1 MSDVRA
7 GSVYFDVIAK
17 MDAIRELRDQISQL
31 RQDAAAGINI
41 PVSVGKSGS
50 SFSGGGGRTSV
61 SGIDRAS
68 MLTGMTPGDVA
79 AARMGFESFNPSGGW
94 AAAMASRQR
103 AFQQESQDAMLAQQA
118 AMEDAFGGHAGI
130 SDALRKQIL
139 SESIPD
145 GEELD
150 GEQMSNID
158 RMAGAYGLGSATG
171 GRGGRK
177 GIGKLLNWHNYFMA
191 EIVGHVAS
199 DVLNEAAGAFDTSA
213 ADYTTQGAQFALGG
227 PLAAEIAHRN
237 AVVKSAGIL
246 GGIGGGVADLYADF
260 SNSSLGRSLGV
271 KREHTTTDLQDEL
284 KSEIAQQQA
293 RAMAV
298 STNLASQAAA
308 TAETAR
314 YYQQTGNTAAAGAE
328 EVKAI
333 QDKYNQQSNALSQKF
348 DAEINKAS
356 QAADAQIEVNYLMA
370 SEGNAQRRL
379 KTETE
384 RQIELAERATAI
396 REEQLHYLEQG
407 SSEGLMYTRAG
418 MFASAKLAHLEAVA
432 SSANATAKLSPGDL
446 AKQAAANNA
455 NAALAAFQLSQ
466 KHRLEHMNDEAIVS
480 RVAADHGAYAGRIA
494 QLGMEEKEALEAV
507 KGEFA
512 SRADRNK
519 ARADIEQQFGG
530 KIAEEINQHLAKEA
544 AAAAK
549 LAHKKTQHIDHTLQ
563 RLQAEDER
571 RQKVLGDQ
579 VARDN
584 EQMIRSYGGSVD
596 NATGLV
602 SGDPITMAEGLFSHQ
617 GKKADKVAEKIEELK
632 KAMAGGLQALAKAL
646 GVPVFNIG
654 A

>member
-1 MSDVRA
+1 MSDVRV

-41 PVSVGKSGS
+41 PVSVGQSGS
-50 SFSGGGGRTSV
+50 SFSGGSGRTSV
-61 SGIDRAS
+61 SGLDRAS

-79 AARMGFESFNPSGGW
+79 AARMGIESFNPSGGW
-94 AAAMASRQR
+94 AAAIASRQR

-150 GEQMSNID
+150 GEQMSNIG
-158 RMAGAYGLGSATG
+158 RMAGAYGLRSASG

-177 GIGKLLNWHNYFMA
+177 GIMGMLNWRNYFIA
-191 EIVGHVAS
+191 EIVGHALSAGLGAAS
-199 DVLNEAAGAFDTSA
+199 EAFDTQH
-213 ADYTTQGAQFALGG
+213 ADYDIQGAQFAAGG
-227 PLAAEIAHRN
+227 PLASEIANRK
-237 AVVKSAGIL
+237 AVSKGLVGSIVAG
-246 GGIGGGVADLYADF
+246 GANLYADI
-260 SNSSLGRSLGV
+260 SHSSLAKKLGFI
-271 KREHTTTDLQDEL
+271 REDTTTDLEDQL
-284 KSEIAQQQA
+284 KSEMAQQQA
-293 RAMAV
+293 RAAAI

-308 TAETAR
+308 TAETAK
-314 YYQQTGNTAAAGAE
+314 YYEQTGNTAAAGEE

-356 QAADAQIEVNYLMA
+356 QAADAQIEVNYLIA

-379 KTETE
+379 KAETE

-418 MFASAKLAHLEAVA
+418 MFARAKLAHLEAVA

-446 AKQAAANNA
+446 AKQTAANNA
-455 NAALAAFQLSQ
+455 NAALAVFQLSQ

-549 LAHKKTQHIDHTLQ
+549 LAHKKPPHVDHTLQ

-579 VARDN
+579 VSRDN

-617 GKKADKVAEKIEELK
+617 GKKADKVAEKIDELK